1 MKILA
6 SIVHVFI
13 ACCFFSA
20 ALGQNKAT
28 WPVSHFNNF
37 QKFIK
42 EYQKDSALMAANEL
56 AKENAGTLHMLLHDS
71 FAQSFM
77 MPTRSQK
84 DSVYAYELLSLLSQ
98 SNNLTVANSVQ
109 PLVLWVKAK
118 QASGATEFKK
128 ILNGFMELNVRLPRR
143 QTDRTERY
151 ALLTYQMAQ
160 RYPSCTTI
168 ADSLLDQVFARL
180 ENLVKND
187 FFYAADRNINTQR
200 AYFRFLFASTNYL
213 RGLHF
218 KKIGDNAK
226 AESFFQTASDW
237 SPDESDRNR
246 KTGYFYESFFLF
258 GDADD
263 DIFRKPYI
271 DFLIDKGR
279 KTEATKLL
287 IEMAK
292 ADPHHI
298 GTLKEYY
305 EKQQIGQQPFTEYWR
320 GILNADKKEAF
331 PFKLTLLD
339 GAAFDV
345 SQHKGKWVLIDFW
358 GTWCVP
364 CVEELPT
371 MQKFYEGIKAQN
383 DIVLVTIACSDTE
396 SRVRNFM
403 QKNSYS
409 FPVVMS
415 DGNVEKKYPVD
426 GYPTKILITPQGKRI
441 RIEFGVD
448 WVSRVNTYRKY

>member
-1 MKILA
+1 MKKSA
-6 SIVHVFI
+6 SIVPVLV
-13 ACCFFSA
+13 ACFFFYT

-28 WPVSHFNNF
+28 RPVSHFNNF

-77 MPTRSQK
+77 MPARSQK
-84 DSVYAYELLSLLSQ
+84 DSVYAYELLTLLSQ
-98 SNNLTVANSVQ
+98 SDNLTVANSVQ
-109 PLVLWVKAK
+109 PLALWVKAK

-128 ILNGFMELNVRLPRR
+128 ILNGFMELNVGLPRR

-151 ALLTYQMAQ
+151 ALLIYQMAQ
-160 RYPSCTTI
+160 QYPLCTTT
-168 ADSLLDQVFARL
+168 ADSLLDQVSVRL

-187 FFYAADRNINTQR
+187 FYSPADRNINTQR

-218 KKIGDNAK
+218 KKVGDNAK
-226 AESFFQTASDW
+226 AEPFFQTASEW

-279 KTEATKLL
+279 KTEATQLL
-287 IEMAK
+287 VEMAK
-292 ADPHHI
+292 ADPYHI

-305 EKQQIGQQPFTEYWR
+305 EKQQMGQQPFTEYWR
-320 GILNADKKEAF
+320 EILNADKKEAF
-331 PFKLTLLD
+331 PFKLTLLN

-396 SRVRNFM
+396 TKVRNFM
-403 QKNSYS
+403 QKNAYS

-415 DGNVEKKYPVD
+415 DGNVEKRYPVD

>member
-1 MKILA
+1 MKKLQHIAL
-6 SIVHVFI
+6 VFI
-13 ACCFFSA
+13 AYCFFSG
-20 ALGQNKAT
+20 ALGQNKAGQSI
-28 WPVSHFNNF
+28 SHFNNF
-37 QKFIK
+37 QKFTK

-71 FAQSFM
+71 FAQFFM
-77 MPTRSQK
+77 MPARSQK
-84 DSVYAYELLSLLSQ
+84 DSVYAYELLALLSQ
-98 SNNLTVANSVQ
+98 SDNATVAQSVQ
-109 PLVLWVKAK
+109 PLALWVKAK
-118 QASGATEFKK
+118 QVSGSAEFKK
-128 ILNGFMELNVRLPRR
+128 ILYAFMELNAGLPRR
-143 QTDRTERY
+143 QTGRTERY

-160 RYPSCTTI
+160 QYPSCTTT
-168 ADSLLDQVFARL
+168 ADSLLDQVAARL

-187 FFYAADRNINTQR
+187 FFYAADRNLNTQR
-200 AYFRFLFASTNYL
+200 AYFRFLFAGTNYL
-213 RGLHF
+213 RGLHL
-218 KKIGDNAK
+218 KKVGDNAK
-226 AESFFQTASDW
+226 AEPFFQTASDW

-258 GDADD
+258 GDAND

-271 DFLIDKGR
+271 DFLIEKGR
-279 KTEATKLL
+279 KEEAVQLL

-305 EKQQIGQQPFTEYWR
+305 EKQQISKIPFVEYWR
-320 GILNADKKEAF
+320 EILNADKKEAF

-339 GAAFDV
+339 GTAFDV

-396 SRVRNFM
+396 TRVRNFM
-403 QKNSYS
+403 QKNAYS

-415 DGNVEKKYPVD
+415 DGAVEKRYPVD